1 MYSNCF
7 SPWGFGQPTEIF
19 RAWAL
24 TQGFIF
30 TLVTLL
36 FVCLGTWYTKGV
48 VTCTTF
54 HKARRNMID
63 MQPMEG
69 NNLRMVT
76 RKRMKWCSVFHV
88 LSPIFCEEG
97 WTLVVSHVGK
107 FSKSGIII
115 IISDQTMLTILT
127 LYCTSKLTYIYISS
141 TFPTEMD
148 LQMVDFSCCNYLIPG
163 ECQNFIHG
171 YHSHDFFNS
180 ELEHPEWQN
189 WHHLYVTPL
198 TNQTDALVLLYV
210 SHTMGSN
217 KRDHVLVGKSYW
229 L

>member
-1 MYSNCF
+1 
-7 SPWGFGQPTEIF
+7 
-19 RAWAL
+19 
-24 TQGFIF
+24 
-30 TLVTLL
+30 
-36 FVCLGTWYTKGV
+36 
-48 VTCTTF
+48 
-54 HKARRNMID
+54 
-63 MQPMEG
+63 
-69 NNLRMVT
+69 
-76 RKRMKWCSVFHV
+76 MKLCSVFHV

-107 FSKSGIII
+107 FSKSGVIR

-127 LYCTSKLTYIYISS
+127 LYCTSKLTYISLPLFQLKWICKWWISHAATIWFLES
-141 TFPTEMD
+141 
-148 LQMVDFSCCNYLIPG
+148 
-163 ECQNFIHG
+163 CQNFIRG